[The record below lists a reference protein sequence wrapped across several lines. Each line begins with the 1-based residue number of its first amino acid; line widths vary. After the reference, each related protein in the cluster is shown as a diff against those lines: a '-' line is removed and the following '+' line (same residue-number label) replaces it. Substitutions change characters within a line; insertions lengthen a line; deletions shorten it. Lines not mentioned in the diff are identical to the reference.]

1 VELED
6 SSRWELSDEMANYLS
21 KNMNAFILGKQL
33 IDFYPLPKNVVFQKE
48 LDGYM
53 KEILTDKGQKQC
65 LSLDRAFACIQD
77 KVANGF
83 GPLTLIWDFMEKER
97 NTDLDEAGRT
107 LRKWKKKTT
116 KIINELIEYEKGVV
130 VDENEISFYR
140 PPSRRYFHRPCA
152 HEGKCMRF

>member
-83 GPLTLIWDFMEKER
+83 GPLTLIWDFYGERTKHGLRRGRKDAQEVEKE
-97 NTDLDEAGRT
+97 NY
-107 LRKWKKKTT
+107 KNNK
-116 KIINELIEYEKGVV
+116 
-130 VDENEISFYR
+130 
-140 PPSRRYFHRPCA
+140 
-152 HEGKCMRF
+152 